1 MRELDVKEL
10 ETINGG
16 WWSKED
22 IGGFWNGVK
31 CSWTEG
37 KNCSYK

>member
-1 MRELDVKEL
+1 MEELKEKEL
-10 ETINGG
+10 EEINGG

-31 CSWTEG
+31 CGWTDGE
-37 KNCSYK
+37 NCSYK

>member
-16 WWSKED
+16 WWSKEESVD
-22 IGGFWNGVK
+22 IGTCKMWLD
-31 CSWTEG
+31 
-37 KNCSYK
+37 